1 MEAHKKNL
9 FIKILILS
17 SFFFQINLQSLEN
30 PHLYSSTQLDSY
42 KPWFTGP
49 LLTPTPVNMVP
60 GHPVIEPSFQV
71 VSTYGVYDENK
82 RFNATSNMW
91 TLKPLIDFQMGF
103 TSRTGLE
110 IVAAIT
116 SSYRKGGSAT
126 RPIDTF
132 LRFGYQ
138 VSNDT
143 KGTWI
148 PDFRVILQE
157 TLPTGSY
164 QKLNPKNY
172 GTDLTGMG
180 SFQTGIYLVYQKLFH
195 ITNGQRLSI
204 RSSLAYL
211 YPAPVHVKGYNAY
224 GGGHKARAKVYPGN
238 LFQAYFSVEYS
249 LSKYWAIIN
258 EWILY
263 QNAKNRFK
271 GKPGFLPDGQLSE
284 ISTRSSHQLST
295 AIELEHTFSARFG
308 MLLGSWFTVTGRNSR
323 AFLSNFIVFLYVF

>member
-1 MEAHKKNL
+1 ML
-9 FIKILILS
+9 FL
-17 SFFFQINLQSLEN
+17 FQKDIQSLEN
-30 PHLYSSTQLDSY
+30 PHQYSSAQLDSY

-71 VSTYGVYDENK
+71 VSTYGKYNENK
-82 RFNATSNMW
+82 RLEGTTNMW

-103 TSRTGLE
+103 TNRIGLE
-110 IVAAIT
+110 IVAAVT
-116 SSYRKGGSAT
+116 SSYKKGGSAT

-138 VSNDT
+138 VSNDQR
-143 KGTWI
+143 GTWM
-148 PDFRVILQE
+148 PDFRIILQE

-164 QKLNPKNY
+164 QKLNPKKF

-195 ITNGQRLSI
+195 ITNGHRLSI

-211 YPAPVHVKGYNAY
+211 YPAPVHVKGFNTY
-224 GGGHKARAKVYPGN
+224 GGGHGARAKVYPGN
-238 LFQAYFSVEYS
+238 LFQAYFSAEYS

-258 EWILY
+258 EWILF
-263 QNAKNRFK
+263 QNAKNRFR
-271 GKPGFLPDGQLSE
+271 GKPGFLPDGQPSK
-284 ISTRSSHQLST
+284 IFTGSSHQLST
-295 AIELEHTFSARFG
+295 ALELEHTFSARFG
-308 MLLGSWFTVTGRNSR
+308 MLLGTWFTVNGRNSL